1 MTDNQFDLFILH
13 GGMMQEGMSS
23 DEAIAAI
30 IAMDEP
36 IEDVQW
42 LVDRLRKKNERLPGN
57 MWGPS
62 GKPLIKTL
70 NQRENFKVGTIWKGK
85 RKHRFVQS

>member
-23 DEAIAAI
+23 EQALAAI

-36 IEDVQW
+36 AEDIQW
-42 LVDRLRKKNERLPGN
+42 LVERLRRKGKK
-57 MWGPS
+57 
-62 GKPLIKTL
+62 L
-70 NQRENFKVGTIWKGK
+70 NITTQEDFKVGTIWKGK

>member
-13 GGMMQEGMSS
+13 GGMMREGMSS

-42 LVDRLRKKNERLPGN
+42 LVDRLRKKNERLPADTKEL
-57 MWGPS
+57 S
-62 GKPLIKTL
+62 GRPLIKAL
-70 NQRENFKVGTIWKGK
+70 NQRERFKVGTIWKGK
-85 RKHRFVQS
+85 KKFV